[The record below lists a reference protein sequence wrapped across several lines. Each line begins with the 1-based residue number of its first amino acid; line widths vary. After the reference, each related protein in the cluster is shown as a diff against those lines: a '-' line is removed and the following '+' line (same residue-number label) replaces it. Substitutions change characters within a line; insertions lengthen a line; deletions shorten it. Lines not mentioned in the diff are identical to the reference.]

1 MTGRGPALMMLLTVL
16 LVGCGGGK
24 QPEKPMP
31 MVTLVER
38 RVRRQGE
45 NLLLRFKLEHMDR
58 YDWEGK
64 ALASNILDVDDE
76 MIANGPAFPRPAR
89 EFTIELD
96 VTKKRGDATV
106 TVKLRWGFS
115 KAGTIIEAEQPDLI
129 GPDGLRSVADLQA
142 YKDKRLTQVLETCA
156 APDKPVRFDPDEG
169 LDLIKLGYGENTVG
183 VKIWAAGKIVK

>member
-16 LVGCGGGK
+16 LVGCGGDK
-24 QPEKPMP
+24 EPEKPMP
-31 MVTLVER
+31 IVTLVER
-38 RVRRQGE
+38 RARKQGE

-76 MIANGPAFPRPAR
+76 MIANGPVFPRPAR

-115 KAGTIIEAEQPDLI
+115 KAGTIIEAEQPDLL
-129 GPDGLRSVADLQA
+129 GPDGLRSVADLPA
-142 YKDKRLTQVLETCA
+142 YKDKRLTQVLETCV
-156 APDKPVRFDPDEG
+156 APDKSVRFNPDEG
-169 LDLIKLGYGENTVG
+169 LDLIKLGYGENAVG